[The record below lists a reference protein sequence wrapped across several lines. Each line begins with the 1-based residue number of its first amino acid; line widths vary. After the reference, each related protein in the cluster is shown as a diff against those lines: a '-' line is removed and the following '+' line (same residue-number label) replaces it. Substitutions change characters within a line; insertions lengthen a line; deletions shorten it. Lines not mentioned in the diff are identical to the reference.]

1 MLQMALFQQFRK
13 RLTADPGSE
22 ELSTDGY
29 NTLGKTGTAGASCS
43 EPQDDG
49 TAFRKIDESWPT

>member
-22 ELSTDGY
+22 ELSTDGN
-29 NTLGKTGTAGASCS
+29 NTVGETGAAGVGCS
-43 EPQDDG
+43 EPWDDG
-49 TAFRKIDESWPT
+49 TAFRKSMKAV